1 MITFTVPGP
10 PHGKGRPRASL
21 RGGHVRMYSDPKTVA
36 YEDRVCFYASQACGV
51 PWTVLNGPVA
61 VEIVAWRKRPGK
73 PGPKHECRAGIE
85 VDGRMLCTAKPD
97 ADNIAKAVLDGC
109 TGVVVPP
116 HDAGAIAGALA
127 RLAGDAG
134 MRRAP
139 GSSWTTPSSLPPCS
153 APSSS
158 GPTGWCTRRP
168 ST

>member
-109 TGVVVPP
+109 NHAAVWYDDVQVVDVRVVKVWCREGETPRTDVSVRP
-116 HDAGAIAGALA
+116 LGAL
-127 RLAGDAG
+127 
-134 MRRAP
+134 
-139 GSSWTTPSSLPPCS
+139 
-153 APSSS
+153 
-158 GPTGWCTRRP
+158 
-168 ST
+168 